1 MGIDSVYI
9 HINPFDPG
17 SIGFNYSS
25 TGAPVA
31 QGSVGSSSSLI
42 QEICYGQHPTD
53 INNLGYPSGGSGD
66 YEFKWKILSP
76 GIIDPTS
83 QKFINGD
90 TILHLDDSVLVFTDS
105 ILPESYYESDFQV
118 LRYVYDQG
126 GFAISD
132 TVEIRV
138 LDVPQVNVEEQNNYV
153 KIPTGEPLTFIMQT
167 GTLNGVQFELPL
179 ESQ

>member
-1 MGIDSVYI
+1 M
-9 HINPFDPG
+9 
-17 SIGFNYSS
+17 
-25 TGAPVA
+25 
-31 QGSVGSSSSLI
+31 I
-42 QEICYGQHPTD
+42 QPLRE
-53 INNLGYPSGGSGD
+53 
-66 YEFKWKILSP
+66 
-76 GIIDPTS
+76 
-83 QKFINGD
+83 FINGD

-167 GTLNGVQFELPL
+167 GTLNGYNLNYRWKVNN
-179 ESQ
+179 SQQGVVNDTLQNIILSSGSNWIEGRAYEQICLVT